1 MSETRTILEDSAAKL
16 FAAFEEPA
24 LLRRVEAGEW
34 PPEIWQGIAGLGL
47 EQIFA
52 GASDDPWRDA
62 AVILK
67 ACGRQIVPAPLA
79 ETLAAGAVLAA
90 AGLEPVDGALT
101 LAMPAAA
108 ALAIGDD
115 GRVSGRLSRL
125 AWGRRAGHVVAPV
138 DGALVVLPVAAAR
151 IEEDRSVGR
160 EPRDTLVFE
169 HTAAVATAA
178 AGDGPLMQFGALARS
193 AQMAGAIEA
202 ILAMT
207 VQYARER
214 SQFGKP
220 IGSFQAIQHQLAVL
234 AGHSAAAS
242 RAVDAAFERVA
253 EGGDAGFEAAVAK
266 IRTGEAAGAAAS
278 IAHQTHGAIGF
289 TDEHRLHYFT
299 RRLWSWR
306 SEFGG
311 EGFWS
316 ARLGAR
322 IAAYGAEQFWPIV
335 TAAG

>member
-125 AWGRRAGHVVAPV
+125 EWAERDEASPLAPSTRTAVIWNWGAVPRFTMTVR
-138 DGALVVLPVAAAR
+138 GAR
-151 IEEDRSVGR
+151 
-160 EPRDTLVFE
+160 
-169 HTAAVATAA
+169 AAV
-178 AGDGPLMQFGALARS
+178 FWLAR
-193 AQMAGAIEA
+193 
-202 ILAMT
+202 
-207 VQYARER
+207 
-214 SQFGKP
+214 
-220 IGSFQAIQHQLAVL
+220 
-234 AGHSAAAS
+234 
-242 RAVDAAFERVA
+242 
-253 EGGDAGFEAAVAK
+253 
-266 IRTGEAAGAAAS
+266 
-278 IAHQTHGAIGF
+278 
-289 TDEHRLHYFT
+289 
-299 RRLWSWR
+299 
-306 SEFGG
+306 
-311 EGFWS
+311 
-316 ARLGAR
+316 
-322 IAAYGAEQFWPIV
+322 
-335 TAAG
+335 